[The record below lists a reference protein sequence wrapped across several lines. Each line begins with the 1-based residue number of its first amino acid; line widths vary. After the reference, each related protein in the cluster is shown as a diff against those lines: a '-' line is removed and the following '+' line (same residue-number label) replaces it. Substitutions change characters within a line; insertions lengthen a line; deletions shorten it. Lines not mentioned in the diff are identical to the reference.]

1 MTQRATIARMA
12 LLVRAK
18 GITRVRPLEGGI
30 DAWLAYN
37 SLSLPEASC
46 RTRCLERNFFAAAN
60 AAKFAISRWKLP
72 VASDRV
78 NFSQLSDD

>member
-1 MTQRATIARMA
+1 MA

-18 GITRVRPLEGGI
+18 GITRVRSLEGGI
-30 DAWLAYN
+30 DAC
-37 SLSLPEASC
+37 S
-46 RTRCLERNFFAAAN
+46 RTIPFVTEGLVQKPDVLREIFFAAAD